1 MLFRRPRGTSENRI
15 ALANQTIEGDLLM
28 VRWHYSRGI
37 GKSRVF
43 FASIDYRTIFVAQNR
58 VKRDVDDGVRTL
70 IRVLKVLKEK
80 QVSVQIGSPIRQS
93 DLLRNPPVE

>member
-1 MLFRRPRGTSENRI
+1 MTVIFLWFGACVVEGYECDAFFRIHRLQDDLRGP
-15 ALANQTIEGDLLM
+15 
-28 VRWHYSRGI
+28 
-37 GKSRVF
+37 
-43 FASIDYRTIFVAQNR
+43 NR

-80 QVSVQIGSPIRQS
+80 QVSVKSGTGIRQS